1 MTPELRTLAEQIVAL
16 PGWRWLPG
24 LCVTNAD
31 GLRVWLQAAHSSV
44 PGWLPDLTDPATG
57 GVLMGLFPLAKDCVD
72 VRQINAGIDIQ
83 SGPLFWLAHYWSQG
97 RVLHTGRGA
106 TFGEAIA
113 QIALAR
119 GRWA

>member
-44 PGWLPDLTDPATG
+44 PGWLPDLTDPATW
-57 GVLMGLFPLAKDCVD
+57 GVLLSLMTDPSLEL
-72 VRQINAGIDIQ
+72 
-83 SGPLFWLAHYWSQG
+83 
-97 RVLHTGRGA
+97 GRGRDGA
-106 TFGEAIA
+106 PAWYCLVCPSDGEWVPGYGDTPGEAIA
-113 QIALAR
+113 RLAVAR
-119 GRWA
+119 GMWT